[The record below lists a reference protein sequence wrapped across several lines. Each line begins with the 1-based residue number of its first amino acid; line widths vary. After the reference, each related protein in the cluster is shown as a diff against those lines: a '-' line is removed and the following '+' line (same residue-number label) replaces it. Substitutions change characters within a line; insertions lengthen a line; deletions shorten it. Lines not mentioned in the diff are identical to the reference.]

1 MPLPSFAAATDA
13 AAAAPCSVASP
24 PTASSSPQIFNTYL
38 ATCLKL
44 RLTSSSVRTL
54 LPFSRRLKARSFLA
68 PVFFRS
74 PTPLPIDM
82 GSNGVLLGK
91 EPDLVLSSS
100 YEAAMKALSSLI
112 GGRKNNVKPPKGKL
126 NAMLDY
132 LKKFHFQMFTRYHRW
147 IYKLELHYRFKEPSV
162 DPCLMTSNYSILGC
176 KSLSAIAWDEID
188 PMEMPIVEAIMQ
200 SVRDSALETET
211 WGGEDIFFRKCRLE
225 YNSGEVEQYNL
236 LVQGQSSKELCD
248 YMIIGVENL
257 IQLNII
263 HIGGTKGKGSTC
275 TFSEAILR
283 ECGFRTGLF
292 TSPHLMDVRERF
304 RINGLDISEDKF
316 LYYFWDCWNIL
327 KENVDQ
333 NLPMPPLFQFL
344 TVLAFKI
351 FVSEKVDV
359 AVIEVGLGGRLD
371 STNVV
376 QEPVVCG
383 ITSIG
388 MDHMEILGDTIGKIA
403 TSKSGIFKPNVPAF
417 TVLQHPDAK
426 LALEERASELM
437 IPLTIVPPLD
447 PKMMRGLTL
456 GLAGDHQFINAG
468 LAVALCINWLQRT
481 EHGELVPQGYPIEE
495 LPEAFLRGLS
505 TTSLGG
511 RAQTFIE
518 KNQNSGDLVFY
529 LDGAHS
535 PESME
540 VCARWFSNT
549 VKEPVRSLTKVMND
563 HVISSFHNNKHSN
576 EFTRSTMKV
585 NVIDYTYDSYPLISI
600 EMDMLKVLHFG
611 AFGSV
616 FAGVHFSKVIFVP
629 SMSVYHRVDSGSSIV
644 VPDSPANLSWQ
655 FILQRTWE
663 KLIHEKDF
671 VNGNGSSKQQ
681 LDKSL
686 VHEFHT
692 REAME
697 KCGDVLND
705 LSCSAVIPSL
715 PLAIK
720 CLRDYVKENPTLSLQ
735 VLVTG
740 SLHLVGDVLKLLKK

>member
-1 MPLPSFAAATDA
+1 MPLPSFAAATAA

-74 PTPLPIDM
+74 PTPLPTDM

-132 LKKFHFQMFTRYHRW
+132 LK
-147 IYKLELHYRFKEPSV
+147 
-162 DPCLMTSNYSILGC
+162 
-176 KSLSAIAWDEID
+176 
-188 PMEMPIVEAIMQ
+188 
-200 SVRDSALETET
+200 
-211 WGGEDIFFRKCRLE
+211 
-225 YNSGEVEQYNL
+225 
-236 LVQGQSSKELCD
+236 
-248 YMIIGVENL
+248 IIGVEKNL

-481 EHGELVPQGYPIEE
+481 GHGELVPQVLLFNCMEKRDPQLL
-495 LPEAFLRGLS
+495 LP
-505 TTSLGG
+505 
-511 RAQTFIE
+511 
-518 KNQNSGDLVFY
+518 
-529 LDGAHS
+529 
-535 PESME
+535 
-540 VCARWFSNT
+540 
-549 VKEPVRSLTKVMND
+549 
-563 HVISSFHNNKHSN
+563 
-576 EFTRSTMKV
+576 
-585 NVIDYTYDSYPLISI
+585 PLINICASN
-600 EMDMLKVLHFG
+600 
-611 AFGSV
+611 
-616 FAGVHFSKVIFVP
+616 GVHFSKVIFVP

-644 VPDSPANLSWQ
+644 IPDSPANLSWQ

>member
-132 LKKFHFQMFTRYHRW
+132 LK
-147 IYKLELHYRFKEPSV
+147 
-162 DPCLMTSNYSILGC
+162 
-176 KSLSAIAWDEID
+176 
-188 PMEMPIVEAIMQ
+188 
-200 SVRDSALETET
+200 
-211 WGGEDIFFRKCRLE
+211 
-225 YNSGEVEQYNL
+225 
-236 LVQGQSSKELCD
+236 
-248 YMIIGVENL
+248 IIGVENL

-585 NVIDYTYDSYPLISI
+585 LLFNCMEKRDPQLLLPPLINICASN
-600 EMDMLKVLHFG
+600 
-611 AFGSV
+611 
-616 FAGVHFSKVIFVP
+616 GVHFSKVIFVP

>member
-1 MPLPSFAAATDA
+1 MPLPSFAAATTA
-13 AAAAPCSVASP
+13 TVTRSVASP
-24 PTASSSPQIFNTYL
+24 PTASSSLSLQIFNTYL
-38 ATCLKL
+38 ATCLGL

-54 LPFSRRLKARSFLA
+54 LPLSRRLKARSFLA

-74 PTPLPIDM
+74 PTPLPTDM

-100 YEAAMKALSSLI
+100 YEAAMQALSSLI

-126 NAMLDY
+126 NTMLDY
-132 LKKFHFQMFTRYHRW
+132 LK
-147 IYKLELHYRFKEPSV
+147 
-162 DPCLMTSNYSILGC
+162 
-176 KSLSAIAWDEID
+176 
-188 PMEMPIVEAIMQ
+188 
-200 SVRDSALETET
+200 
-211 WGGEDIFFRKCRLE
+211 
-225 YNSGEVEQYNL
+225 
-236 LVQGQSSKELCD
+236 
-248 YMIIGVENL
+248 IIGVEKNL

-316 LYYFWDCWNIL
+316 LYYFWDCWNVL
-327 KENVDQ
+327 KENVDED
-333 NLPMPPLFQFL
+333 LPMPPLFQFL

-359 AVIEVGLGGRLD
+359 AVIEVGLGGILD

-376 QEPVVCG
+376 KEPVVCG

-403 TSKSGIFKPNVPAF
+403 ASKAGIFKPNVPAF

-426 LALEERASELM
+426 LALEKRASQLM
-437 IPLTIVPPLD
+437 IPLITVPPLD

-468 LAVALCINWLQRT
+468 LAVALCTNWLQRT
-481 EHGELVPQGYPIEE
+481 GHGELVPQGNPIEE

-505 TTSLGG
+505 SASLGG

-518 KNQNSGDLVFY
+518 KNQNSGDLIFY

-549 VKEPVRSLTKVMND
+549 IKESERSLTKVMND

-576 EFTRSTMKV
+576 EFMRSTMKV
-585 NVIDYTYDSYPLISI
+585 LLFNCMEKRDPQLLLPPLINICASN
-600 EMDMLKVLHFG
+600 
-611 AFGSV
+611 
-616 FAGVHFSKVIFVP
+616 GVHFSKVIFVP

-644 VPDSPANLSWQ
+644 VPDFPANLSWQ

-663 KLIHEKDF
+663 KLIREKDF
-671 VNGNGSSKQQ
+671 SNGNGSSEQH

-692 REAME
+692 GEAMK
-697 KCGDVLND
+697 KCSDIFKD
-705 LSCSAVIPSL
+705 LSSSAVIPSL

>member
-1 MPLPSFAAATDA
+1 
-13 AAAAPCSVASP
+13 
-24 PTASSSPQIFNTYL
+24 
-38 ATCLKL
+38 
-44 RLTSSSVRTL
+44 
-54 LPFSRRLKARSFLA
+54 
-68 PVFFRS
+68 
-74 PTPLPIDM
+74 
-82 GSNGVLLGK
+82 
-91 EPDLVLSSS
+91 
-100 YEAAMKALSSLI
+100 
-112 GGRKNNVKPPKGKL
+112 
-126 NAMLDY
+126 
-132 LKKFHFQMFTRYHRW
+132 
-147 IYKLELHYRFKEPSV
+147 
-162 DPCLMTSNYSILGC
+162 
-176 KSLSAIAWDEID
+176 
-188 PMEMPIVEAIMQ
+188 MEMPIVEAIMQ

-236 LVQGQSSKELCD
+236 LVQGQSSKE
-248 YMIIGVENL
+248 IIGVENL

-585 NVIDYTYDSYPLISI
+585 LLFNCMEKRDPQLLLPPLINICASN
-600 EMDMLKVLHFG
+600 
-611 AFGSV
+611 
-616 FAGVHFSKVIFVP
+616 GVHFSKVIFVP